1 MIRRDYNHPLIGL
14 AAAIA
19 GSFLGLLLIEFYWLA
34 KNYPIGTAWGFL
46 MNPITRLQ
54 YLTFSQIVN
63 VGVFFLFLNTKR
75 DRSANGVI
83 MFFIILAIPL
93 AIQKLL

>member
-1 MIRRDYNHPLIGL
+1 MIKRDFDHPLIGL
-14 AAAIA
+14 GAAIA
-19 GSFLGLLLIEFYWLA
+19 GSFLGLLLIEFYWMYY
-34 KNYPIGTAWGFL
+34 NYPLGTAWGFV
-46 MNPITRLQ
+46 MNPLTRLQ

-83 MFFIILAIPL
+83 LFFIILAIPR